1 MKHRTSRP
9 RWLALTVTFLTGL
22 LMADIALFAFLPV
35 RLLCPSLPAEHG
47 KPVAAAAVL
56 FNGFSPE
63 RTGINEETRRRLQFG
78 LSLLRS
84 NQARLLLV
92 AGGNRPEKGING
104 ARLMARYLRS
114 QGVAAEQI
122 IVEDQSR
129 DSFSNLARIREI
141 TGEKG
146 LESVG
151 LVSSPHHLLRIR
163 ALNSPAAAGF
173 RFLPYDATDC
183 VPPLGR
189 GEIWLSAHVNIG
201 AWLAAVLLPVPVYN
215 WIVLWVRTYTNL

>member
-1 MKHRTSRP
+1 MQPRTPRSRWP
-9 RWLALTVTFLTGL
+9 ALTATLLAGL
-22 LMADIALFAFLPV
+22 LLADIALFAFLPV
-35 RLLCPSLPAEHG
+35 RLLSPSLPAEHG
-47 KPVAAAAVL
+47 KPVAVAAVL

-63 RTGINEETRRRLQFG
+63 RTGINEETRRRLQHG

-92 AGGNRPEKGING
+92 AGGSRPDKGVNG
-104 ARLMARYLRS
+104 ARLMARYLHD
-114 QGVAAEQI
+114 QGVAEEQI

-129 DSFSNLARIREI
+129 DSFSNLARIRNI

-173 RFLPYDATDC
+173 RFLPYDAAGCD
-183 VPPLGR
+183 PPLGR
-189 GEIWLSAHVNIG
+189 EEIWLSAHSNLA
-201 AWLAAVLLPVPVYN
+201 AWLAAVLLPTPVYDR
-215 WIVLWVRTYTNL
+215 IVLWVRTYTNL